1 MPDIAMYL
9 SDVDVVEEQPGK
21 ASRECYLPVAF
32 AEVKDGNV
40 TPAVCSPQ
48 LGWAQASACLALL
61 TAGFDES
68 EIVVPGFSFCGP
80 IYNLEIM
87 MVRLVDGKVTFVSV
101 SPEIWKTMGTPD
113 AGCKIAASV
122 AAVTNHYQTNGRIAS
137 RLIHEKKL
145 RFIRTAAG
153 LKDLPGA
160 DEEYH
165 DHSGAIFAGTEATT

>member
-1 MPDIAMYL
+1 MLLLFAIRKVSLKIPASCVVGLHEGMPDIAMYL

-87 MVRLVDGKVTFVSV
+87 MV
-101 SPEIWKTMGTPD
+101 
-113 AGCKIAASV
+113 
-122 AAVTNHYQTNGRIAS
+122 
-137 RLIHEKKL
+137 
-145 RFIRTAAG
+145 
-153 LKDLPGA
+153 
-160 DEEYH
+160 
-165 DHSGAIFAGTEATT
+165 